1 MRAAALALR
10 PGSLLAGVLL
20 VAAAGLAFA
29 RSRGLAA
36 AEIAVVLVAFAFLL
50 IPYLGF
56 GQPALLGAVRLWSRL
71 KGASLVI
78 AGAILAPAV
87 AALPWERPGKAAGN
101 ALILAVYALAP
112 LVALSLARR
121 SSPDPG
127 LWDGIA
133 LALYWLPMELGLFR
147 GFWARSDVDPSFL
160 LMKLVAISLLL
171 AGFGG
176 LRGMEGIGYRWRLK
190 GSDLLTGSAALAAFL
205 AISVPVGLATGF
217 VTWAP
222 RMLAAPEL
230 IFKVLGIG
238 LFIALPEEI
247 LFRGVMFNM
256 MQKVSVGRWGPWPA
270 LLVSSIIF
278 GFAHVNNPPLGD
290 PRYVVLAIIAGLA
303 YGWCYLRTGSLMPG
317 VFAHTMVDLI
327 HQLLLTTPAPS

>member
-1 MRAAALALR
+1 
-10 PGSLLAGVLL
+10 
-20 VAAAGLAFA
+20 VAAAGAAFA

-36 AEIAVVLVAFAFLL
+36 AEIAVVLVAFGFLL

-56 GQPALLGAVRLWSRL
+56 GQPALMEAVRLWSRR
-71 KGASLVI
+71 KQASLLI
-78 AGAILAPAV
+78 SGAILAPAI
-87 AALPWERPGKAAGN
+87 AALPWERPGMAAGN
-101 ALILAVYALAP
+101 ALILAAYALAP
-112 LVALSLARR
+112 LMVLGLARR
-121 SSPDPG
+121 RSAGPG
-127 LWDGIA
+127 VWDGIA

-147 GFWARSDVDPSFL
+147 GFWARSDMDPSFL
-160 LMKLVAISLLL
+160 LMKLVALSLML

-176 LRGMEGIGYRWRLK
+176 LRGLQGIGYRWRLK

-222 RMLAAPEL
+222 RILAAPEL
-230 IFKVLGIG
+230 VFKLLGIG

-256 MQKVSVGRWGPWPA
+256 MQKVSAGRRGPWPA
-270 LLVSSIIF
+270 LLLSSIIF
-278 GFAHVNNPPLGD
+278 GFAHLNNPPLGD
-290 PRYVVLAIIAGLA
+290 PRYIVLAIIAGLA

-327 HQLLLTTPAPS
+327 HHLLLTTPAPS